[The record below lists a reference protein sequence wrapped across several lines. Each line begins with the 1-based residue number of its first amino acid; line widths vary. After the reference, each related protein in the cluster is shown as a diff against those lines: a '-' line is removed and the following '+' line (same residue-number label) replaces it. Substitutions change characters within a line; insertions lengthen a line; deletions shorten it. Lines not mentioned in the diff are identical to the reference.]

1 MTGSTAT
8 DTAERVRALR
18 RHYALSQTGL
28 AQLLDV
34 TRQTVTNW
42 ERGYPMS
49 RIARYALYY
58 LDRKLSEDAR
68 TWPPAGLRY
77 DDLSIG
83 AEATHAAD

>member
-1 MTGSTAT
+1 MTGTTAT

-18 RHYALSQTGL
+18 QHYRLSQTAL

-49 RIARYALYY
+49 RIARYALVH
-58 LDRKLSEDAR
+58 LDQRLAEHI
-68 TWPPAGLRY
+68 PPEHI
-77 DDLSIG
+77 DQ
-83 AEATHAAD
+83 